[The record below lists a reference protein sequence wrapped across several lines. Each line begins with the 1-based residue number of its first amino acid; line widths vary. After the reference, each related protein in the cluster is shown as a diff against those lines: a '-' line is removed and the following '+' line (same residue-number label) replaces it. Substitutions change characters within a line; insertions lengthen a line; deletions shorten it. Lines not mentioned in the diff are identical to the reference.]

1 MDNGLKAL
9 LMQKIESK
17 ITALES
23 YINGSSIDFSIPT
36 KFSLNWFVTL
46 SEGRYERFSK
56 SSRAIKGG
64 TALNK
69 RILGLLNECEA
80 RRKKGDPKVQSN
92 DKELQGV
99 IKKLKVELENTKK
112 ERDAQAEENIELRR
126 QLIDSKKKNQ
136 IFQAQIRDQ
145 NTNRKIISLEGK

>member
-1 MDNGLKAL
+1 MDNGLKDL
-9 LMQKIESK
+9 LMQKIECK

-23 YINGSSIDFSIPT
+23 YMNGSSVDFLIPT
-36 KFSLNWFVTL
+36 KFSLNWFVAL

-69 RILGLLNECEA
+69 HILGLLNECEE
-80 RRKKGDPKVQSN
+80 RRKKGDRKVQTK

-99 IKKLKVELENTKK
+99 IKKLKVELQITKK
-112 ERDAQAEENIELRR
+112 ERDAQAEENTELRR
-126 QLIDSKKKNQ
+126 QLIDAKRKNQ
-136 IFQAQIRDQ
+136 IVQAQIRDQ
-145 NTNRKIISLEGK
+145 NTNRKIINLEGK

>member
-1 MDNGLKAL
+1 MDNGLKDV
-9 LMQKIESK
+9 LMQKIECK

-23 YINGSSIDFSIPT
+23 YINGSSVDFSIPT

-46 SEGRYERFSK
+46 SEGHYGRLSK
-56 SSRAIKGG
+56 SSRTIKGG
-64 TALNK
+64 TELKK

-80 RRKKGDPKVQSN
+80 RRKKGDQKVLN
-92 DKELQGV
+92 KDKELQGI
-99 IKKLKVELENTKK
+99 IKKLKVELENTKR
-112 ERDAQAEENIELRR
+112 ERDAQAEENTELRR
-126 QLIDSKKKNQ
+126 QLIDAKKKNH